1 MISCYLYFLIG
12 ACSNVINNF
21 SMYIFSYPI
30 IPGIIFNEK
39 KNASLKGTWNIKGS
53 EDKFDNILLTSLAKI
68 PNDKKCTTENI
79 YYYYYLLGKFVT
91 TQYYLIDIYDDKY
104 NDIIVFNHNN
114 LYTKW

>member
-1 MISCYLYFLIG
+1 MILCYLYFLIG

-30 IPGIIFNEK
+30 IPSIIFDEK

-53 EDKFDNILLTSLAKI
+53 EDTFDNILLTSLAKI
-68 PNDKKCTTENI
+68 PNDKKCTIENI
-79 YYYYYLLGKFVT
+79 YYYYYLLGKFIT
-91 TQYYLIDIYDDKY
+91 TQYYLINIYDDKY